1 MCSNSGCKELI
12 FGVCLQFVGPVK
24 CFPAEH
30 ARTHKSIER
39 HFLQSTV
46 SETQGDLAE
55 SLWCSLKKISFPTN
69 INMKLKICVP
79 PSKRS
84 SLCLFQFFTLS
95 YPTLNERFSLS
106 RWQRAQRALPT
117 SKRSSLCIFQFFT
130 LSSPTLNENFSLYPW
145 KICHP
150 PQREVLFAYFNF
162 SLA

>member
-84 SLCLFQFFTLS
+84 SHYSRIPSQDKKRQFQYCLREARRSRWISLMLVEKKFLSNKYKYEIKNLCTPLKEKFSLPISTRDSLCLLHS
-95 YPTLNERFSLS
+95 ELN
-106 RWQRAQRALPT
+106 
-117 SKRSSLCIFQFFT
+117 
-130 LSSPTLNENFSLYPW
+130 
-145 KICHP
+145 
-150 PQREVLFAYFNF
+150 
-162 SLA
+162 